1 MVRKLGVVLLIPLLL
16 VLVIP
21 LGIGMVMAPCPD
33 CHQGFPPLTGA
44 ACLALLL
51 VLGVLAAPQ
60 MAGRHRFSL
69 TRPRPLL
76 LIRDLDPP
84 PRVA

>member
-1 MVRKLGVVLLIPLLL
+1 MVLLILLL
-16 VLVIP
+16 IVLVIP
-21 LGIGMVMAPCPD
+21 LGIAMVMSPCPD
-33 CHQGFPPLTGA
+33 CDLGFPSLTGA

-51 VLGVLAAPQ
+51 VVGMLAAPQ
-60 MAGRHRFSL
+60 MARRHRFSL
-69 TRPRPLL
+69 TRPSALL